1 MTKFN
6 VEVNPT
12 VIFLSILAVY
22 LLAIL
27 FIQPHLN
34 GFTLFYSYGDLLSH
48 RGYFEQSIWV
58 DTEMVPYKDIF
69 VEYPP
74 IGLYLYSLP
83 RIFFNIYSHEDF
95 LYAFIFL
102 ALFPLIGIYH
112 LLYKQTPQAIL
123 FLCTPSFFYYS
134 LARYDVFPAFFTL
147 LAVIL
152 ILNKKQLW
160 GALLLG
166 LAIGIKWYAVV
177 LILPMLA
184 LVDNKI
190 KWLTIVFFSGLFFCL
205 HNMIYAGFDGAM
217 SSYLFHSDRIF
228 NQESIYYLLHKYWWP
243 DELLPWTKDVFLLLQ
258 FLPSLL
264 LALFLYYK
272 KAILN
277 KSIVSLS
284 ATISILG
291 FIFFA
296 KFNSPQW
303 LVWLIPFV
311 ILLGYS
317 TILWSY
323 LALDIAN
330 FIVVPVTN
338 HIVSTDT
345 AIFDSFNFIRA
356 LLMVLLLVLCVRKLW
371 YELNLNQSIEAH

>member
-243 DELLPWTKDVFLLLQ
+243 DIL
-258 FLPSLL
+258 S
-264 LALFLYYK
+264 LFL
-272 KAILN
+272 
-277 KSIVSLS
+277 SL
-284 ATISILG
+284 A
-291 FIFFA
+291 
-296 KFNSPQW
+296 
-303 LVWLIPFV
+303 
-311 ILLGYS
+311 
-317 TILWSY
+317 
-323 LALDIAN
+323 
-330 FIVVPVTN
+330 
-338 HIVSTDT
+338 
-345 AIFDSFNFIRA
+345 
-356 LLMVLLLVLCVRKLW
+356 
-371 YELNLNQSIEAH
+371 